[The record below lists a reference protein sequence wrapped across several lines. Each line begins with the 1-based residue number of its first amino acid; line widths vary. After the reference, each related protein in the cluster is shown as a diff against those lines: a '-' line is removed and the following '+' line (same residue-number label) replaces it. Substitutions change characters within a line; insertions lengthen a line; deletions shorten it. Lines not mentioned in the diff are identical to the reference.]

1 MVPTAPPELAR
12 RDPEPPSLRLLAAE
26 TPRTLILIP
35 CLNEG
40 PRIADIVT
48 EVLSLHPQFD
58 VLIVDDGSGDDTAKA
73 AEASGAGVVRL
84 PLHLGY
90 GAALQTG
97 YRYALE
103 QGYERLVQMDG
114 DGQHPPGEIAG
125 LLERLDQGDT
135 DLVVGSRFLG
145 RADYRIPWL
154 RRVGIGFFSRLT
166 GWLVRRP
173 VTDPTSG
180 LQAMNSEVLLFYQ
193 QDFYPYDY
201 PDADMLLRVHYA
213 GLRCV
218 EVPVVMLSGPPG
230 KSMHTGMRP
239 LYYVYKLL
247 LSLALTWL
255 SSDRGH
261 RQPRPSD
268 SAESP

>member
-1 MVPTAPPELAR
+1 MTPPSRPIAR
-12 RDPEPPSLRLLAAE
+12 PAESGGQRPSLRVVAGTA
-26 TPRTLILIP
+26 PRTLVLIP

-40 PRIADIVT
+40 PRIAGLVGQ
-48 EVLSLHPQFD
+48 LHALYPNFD
-58 VLIVDDGSGDDTAKA
+58 VLVVDDGSTDDTAAA
-73 AEASGAGVVRL
+73 AEEAGADVIRL

-103 QGYERLVQMDG
+103 QGYEQLVQMDG
-114 DGQHPPGEIAG
+114 DGQHPPEELDG
-125 LLERLDQGDT
+125 LVARLSQGDA
-135 DLVVGSRFLG
+135 DLVIGSRFLG
-145 RADYRIPWL
+145 RADYRIPVL
-154 RRVGIGFFSRLT
+154 RKVGIGLFSKLT
-166 GWLVRRP
+166 GWLVGRE

-180 LQAMNSEVLLFYQ
+180 LQAMNTAVMRFYE

-218 EVPVVMLSGPPG
+218 ETPVVMRGGPPG

-247 LSLALTWL
+247 LSLGLTWL
-255 SSDRGH
+255 SGG
-261 RQPRPSD
+261 
-268 SAESP
+268 SAPKGKA